1 MRRPVRKDLIRGEWV
16 MCDQKWPCEWNK
28 ESGQQC
34 FDDGATIYAPGQ
46 QWHQADIAL
55 DNISDTCLSS
65 NNNGSSI
72 EMGER
77 LKVSVGCLLWPSI
90 EDTLAK
96 HHLEIGRHTKNAFKA
111 ISIQQGGG

>member
-1 MRRPVRKDLIRGEWV
+1 MRKDLIRGEWV

-46 QWHQADIAL
+46 QWDQADIAL

-65 NNNGSSI
+65 NSNGSSI

-77 LKVSVGCLLWPSI
+77 LKVSVA
-90 EDTLAK
+90 LAF
-96 HHLEIGRHTKNAFKA
+96 HSRHTCKMSHKE
-111 ISIQQGGG
+111 IEGPPKCVSSSRHSRGPRMIHKI

>member
-1 MRRPVRKDLIRGEWV
+1 MEV
-16 MCDQKWPCEWNK
+16 K

-77 LKVSVGCLLWPSI
+77 LKVSVA
-90 EDTLAK
+90 LAF
-96 HHLEIGRHTKNAFKA
+96 HSRHTCKMSHKE
-111 ISIQQGGG
+111 IEGPPKCVSSSRHSRGPRMIHKI